1 MNDIWK
7 TYKLGDIGTIVGGAT
22 PSTFIDK
29 YYGGNIPWLTPK
41 DLSNFHERYIT
52 QGERNITQEGL
63 ESCSAQLLPQNT
75 ILFSSRA
82 PIGYVAIAKNPVA
95 TNQGFKSVI
104 PNEKIVSYLFLYYLL
119 VYNKNRIEAVGSGT
133 TFKEVSAS
141 TMRNIPISL
150 PPLET
155 QKRIADIL
163 SAIDD
168 KIELNRR
175 INANLEQQAQA
186 LYKSWFV
193 DFEFPNEEGKPY
205 KSSGGKMQESE
216 LGLIP
221 KGWNIDKLG
230 NKVVIKRGGSPRP
243 IQDFLALKGL
253 RWLKISDATAEPSP
267 YIYKI
272 KEFIKEEGLS
282 KTVFLNK
289 GELVLSNSATPG
301 LPKLLGLD
309 TCIHD
314 GWLYFP
320 KSDFSKEYLFEL
332 FLFEREKIL
341 SQANGSVF
349 SNLKTDI
356 LKALTIIV
364 PQENVLN
371 RFQNIIGQIFRLIQ
385 QKQEEIISLTTLRD
399 TLLPEL
405 MSGEITISSSFKL

>member
-221 KGWNIDKLG
+221 KGWKIDKLG

-371 RFQNIIGQIFRLIQ
+371 RFQNIIGQIFRSIQ

-399 TLLPEL
+399 TLLPKL
-405 MSGEITISSSFKL
+405 MSGEIKV